1 MSQQPPRPAR
11 TAAERRSGEDRR
23 RRDGVNPKGADRR
36 RSIEP
41 RGPEV
46 REVALPPEEWQRL
59 YGKKPPAR

>member
-11 TAAERRSGEDRR
+11 TATERRSGEDRR
-23 RRDGVNPKGADRR
+23 RRDSANPKGTERR

-46 REVALPPEEWQRL
+46 SEVALPPEEWQRL
-59 YGKKPPAR
+59 YGKKPPTR